1 VWIFWLVGLGM
12 GRKCEDG
19 GAMRAS
25 KGVIYGGL
33 RWLLGSVFRDPV
45 L

>member
-1 VWIFWLVGLGM
+1 M

-19 GAMRAS
+19 GVVRAS
-25 KGVIYGGL
+25 NGVFYGGL
-33 RWLLGSVFRDPV
+33 RWLVGSVFRDPV